1 MREWLGLLCRVWFTV
16 LSGVL
21 LGLLGACG
29 RVDGI
34 PVEPGVSLALA
45 EERAARLSGLHY
57 RLFFAVPAEQS
68 QPIRGEAE
76 IRFTLADAATPLQLD
91 FRAGPGAVQKLVIN
105 GSALAAVP
113 EREHILL
120 PAASLRAGSNTVA
133 IAFVAGDSAL
143 NRNPDYLYTLFV
155 PDRARTA
162 FPLFDQ
168 PDLKA
173 TWELNL
179 KLPAGWQAL
188 TNGPLLAAE
197 PGAEATLHRFAVTEP
212 ISSYLFSF
220 VAGRFQ
226 VEQQPWGE
234 RSMTLL
240 HRETDPAKLAR
251 NLDAIFAQHRAAVAW
266 LEDYTGIAY
275 PFAKLDFALI
285 PAFQYGGME
294 HVGAIQYRAELL
306 LLDEN
311 PTDEELLGRASLIAH
326 EVAHMWFG
334 NLVTMRWF
342 NDVWTKEVFANFMAA
357 KMVNPGFPDIDHE
370 LNFLLRHYPAA
381 YAVDRSE
388 GANPI
393 RQQLGNLNEAGQM
406 YGPIIYNKAP
416 IMMRQLERMLGEE
429 LFRRGMRDYL
439 TRYAYGNATWPAL
452 VEILDPLT
460 EVDLQ
465 KWSEVWVHDS
475 GFPGRSLQV
484 EDPELFYGPRPARLA
499 ELDGWADLALV
510 DRGRLLLDL
519 YEGVLIGADINAEA
533 YGDALLGIVAGETNQ
548 LLLATALSQL
558 SRLQQTL
565 LPDAVRERLQPRL
578 EATLW
583 AGIAASDEPGRTR
596 LLYDNL
602 SLLAAQPDS
611 LQRLLAI
618 WRGEESVPGLQLSE
632 NDRIQLAERL
642 ALRLPEQSAAIVS
655 AQLAQ
660 TENPDSRRRLA
671 FLTPALASDTA
682 VRDRF
687 FAGLADPANRATENW
702 VLDALGYLHHPSRTA
717 HSVRYIQPSLEL
729 LQEIQV
735 TGDIFFPSG
744 WLHATLENH
753 DSAEAVATVRAFL
766 AKRPDYNGQLRMKI
780 LQALDLPLRAQRLAQ

>member
-1 MREWLGLLCRVWFTV
+1 MRVWTVLLC
-16 LSGVL
+16 
-21 LGLLGACG
+21 GLLGACG
-29 RVDGI
+29 QVDELPI
-34 PVEPGVSLALA
+34 EPGVSLALA
-45 EERAARLSGLHY
+45 EERAGRLSGLHY
-57 RLFFAVPAEQS
+57 RLHFAIPAERS
-68 QPIRGEAE
+68 QAVRGEVE
-76 IRFTLADAATPLQLD
+76 IRFTLAEAATPLQLD
-91 FRAGPGAVQKLVIN
+91 FRAGPEAVQALVVN
-105 GSALAAVP
+105 GSALAVVP

-120 PAASLRAGSNTVA
+120 PAASLRTGTNTVA
-133 IAFVAGDSAL
+133 VTFIAGDSAL

-173 TWELNL
+173 TWELSL
-179 KLPAGWQAL
+179 ELPADWAAL
-188 TNGPLLAAE
+188 ANGQLLEAE
-197 PGAEATLHRFAVTEP
+197 PGAGRTLRRFAVTEP

-226 VEQQPWGE
+226 VEQQPWDE

-251 NLDAIFAQHRAAVAW
+251 NLDAIFAQHREAVAW

-294 HVGAIQYRAELL
+294 HVGAIQYRAGLL

-311 PTDEELLGRASLIAH
+311 PTDEEMLRRASLIAH

-357 KMVNPGFPDIDHE
+357 KMVNPGFPDIDHD

-381 YAVDRSE
+381 YAVDRSA

-393 RQQLGNLNEAGQM
+393 RQHLGNLNEAGQM

-416 IMMRQLERMLGEE
+416 IMMRQLERILGEDM
-429 LFRRGMRDYL
+429 FRRGMRDYL
-439 TRYAYGNATWPAL
+439 ARHAYGNATWPAL
-452 VEILDPLT
+452 VAILDPLT
-460 EVDLQ
+460 GQDLQ
-465 KWSEVWVHDS
+465 AWSEVWVHDS
-475 GFPGRSLQV
+475 GFPDSSLQV
-484 EDPELFYGPRPARLA
+484 KDPELFYGPQPAWLA

-519 YEGVLIGADINAEA
+519 YEGVLAGGEGITAEA
-533 YGDALLGIVAGETNQ
+533 YSDALLAIVENEPNQ

-558 SRLQQTL
+558 SRLQQSL
-565 LPDAVRERLQPRL
+565 LPQAARDRLQPRL

-583 AGIAASDEPGRTR
+583 AGIAASNEPGRTR
-596 LLYDNL
+596 QLFDSL
-602 SLLAAQPDS
+602 SLLAAQADS

-618 WRGEESVPGLQLSE
+618 WRDEESVPGLQLSE
-632 NDRIQLAERL
+632 NDRIQLAGRL
-642 ALRLPEQSAAIVS
+642 ALRLPEQSAAILS

-660 TENPDSRRRLA
+660 TDNPDSRRRLD
-671 FLTPALASDTA
+671 FVTPALAPDPA
-682 VRDRF
+682 VRDRA
-687 FAGLADPANRATENW
+687 FASLADPANRATENW
-702 VLDALGYLHHPSRTA
+702 VLDALGYLHHPTRTA

-729 LQEIQV
+729 LEEIQV

-753 DSAEAVATVRAFL
+753 NSAEAVTTVREFL
-766 AKRPDYNGQLRMKI
+766 AERPDYNAQLRMKI
-780 LQALDLPLRAQRLAQ
+780 LQALDLPERALQLSGI

>member
-1 MREWLGLLCRVWFTV
+1 MRVWIGLLVA
-16 LSGVL
+16 
-21 LGLLGACG
+21 LLGACG
-29 RVDGI
+29 QVDEVPI
-34 PVEPGVSLALA
+34 EPGVSLALA
-45 EERAARLSGLHY
+45 EHRAERLSALRYKLH
-57 RLFFAVPAEQS
+57 FAIPAEQS

-76 IRFTLADAATPLQLD
+76 IHFTLTDVSAPLQLD
-91 FRAGPGAVQKLVIN
+91 FRAAPESVQALVVN
-105 GSALAAVP
+105 GKQLAAVA

-120 PAASLRAGSNTVA
+120 PAALLRTGANTVA
-133 IAFVAGDSAL
+133 ISFVASDSAL

-173 TWELNL
+173 IWELSL
-179 KLPAGWQAL
+179 ELPEDWQAL
-188 TNGPLLAAE
+188 ANGPLLARA
-197 PGAEATLHRFAVTEP
+197 PGTGTSLHRFAATEP
-212 ISSYLFSF
+212 LSSYLFSF

-226 VEQQPWGE
+226 TEQQPWGE

-240 HRETDPAKLAR
+240 HRETDPDKLAR
-251 NLDAIFAQHRAAVAW
+251 NLPAIFAQHREAVAW
-266 LEDYTGIAY
+266 LENYTGIAH

-311 PTDEELLGRASLIAH
+311 PTDEELLRRASLIAH

-393 RQQLGNLNEAGQM
+393 RQQLDNLNEAGQM

-416 IMMRQLERMLGEE
+416 IMMRQLEQMLGAEQ
-429 LFRRGMRDYL
+429 FRQGMQEYL
-439 TRYAYGNATWPAL
+439 AKYAYGNATWPAL
-452 VEILDPLT
+452 VAILDPLT
-460 EVDLQ
+460 AVDLPS
-465 KWSEVWVHDS
+465 WSEVWVHGS
-475 GFPGRSLQV
+475 GFPERALQLP
-484 EDPELFYGPRPARLA
+484 DAALFYGPRPAQLTQLNA
-499 ELDGWADLALV
+499 WPDLALV

-519 YEGVLIGADINAEA
+519 YEGVLTGAGINPEA
-533 YGDALLGIVAGETNQ
+533 YGDALLGIVAKEPNQ
-548 LLLATALSQL
+548 LLLATALSQF
-558 SRLQQTL
+558 SRLQQSL
-565 LPDAVRERLQPRL
+565 LPDAARERLQPRL

-583 AGIAASDEPGRTR
+583 AGIAASDEPGRSR
-596 LLYDNL
+596 LLFDSL

-618 WRGEESVPGLQLSE
+618 WRGEESVAELQLSE
-632 NDRIQLAERL
+632 NDRIQLAARL
-642 ALRLPEQSAAIVS
+642 ALRLPEQADTIVS

-660 TENPDSRRRLA
+660 TQNPDSQRRLA
-671 FLTPALASDTA
+671 FLAPALAPDPA

-687 FAGLADPANRATENW
+687 FASLADPANRATENW

-717 HSVRYIQPSLEL
+717 HSVRYILPSLEL
-729 LQEIQV
+729 LQEIQI

-753 DSAEAVATVRAFL
+753 TSAEAVATVREFL
-766 AKRPDYNGQLRMKI
+766 AARPDYNEQLRMKI
-780 LQALDLPLRAQRLAQ
+780 LQALDLPDRAMEVRSEIGSGPI

>member
-1 MREWLGLLCRVWFTV
+1 MRIWM
-16 LSGVL
+16 VL
-21 LGLLGACG
+21 LVGLLGACG
-29 RVDGI
+29 QVNEL

-45 EERAARLSGLHY
+45 EHRAQRLSGLHY
-57 RLFFAVPAEQS
+57 TLRFDVPAAQS
-68 QPIRGEAE
+68 QAISGEVE
-76 IRFTLADAATPLQLD
+76 IRFTLVDAGADLQLD
-91 FRAGPGAVQKLVIN
+91 FRAAPEAVEKLVVN

-113 EREHILL
+113 EHEHILL
-120 PAASLRAGSNTVA
+120 PAASLRTGVNTVA
-133 IAFVAGDSAL
+133 ITFVAGDSAL

-173 TWELNL
+173 TWELSL
-179 KLPAGWQAL
+179 ALPADWQAL
-188 TNGPLLAAE
+188 ANGPLLAVE
-197 PGAEATLHRFAVTEP
+197 PEGETSLHRFAVTEP

-220 VAGRFQ
+220 VAGRFE
-226 VEQQPWGE
+226 VVRRPWGE
-234 RSMTLL
+234 ADMTLL

-251 NLDAIFAQHRAAVAW
+251 NLDAIFAQHREAVAW

-275 PFAKLDFALI
+275 PFSKLDFALI

-311 PTDEELLGRASLIAH
+311 PTDEELLRRASLIAH

-393 RQQLGNLNEAGQM
+393 RQQLDNLNEAGQM

-416 IMMRQLERMLGEE
+416 IMMRQLERLLGEE
-429 LFRRGMRDYL
+429 SFQQGMREYL
-439 TRYAYGNATWPAL
+439 SRYAHGNATWPGL

-460 EVDLQ
+460 ELDLRA
-465 KWSEVWVHDS
+465 WSEVWVHGS

-484 EDPELFYGPRPARLA
+484 EDEALFYGPQPARLA
-499 ELDGWADLALV
+499 DLDAWQELALV
-510 DRGRLLLDL
+510 NRGRLLLNL
-519 YEGVLIGADINAEA
+519 YESVLNGADIDAQA
-533 YGDALLGIVAGETNQ
+533 YSDALLSLVGGEPNQ
-548 LLLATALSQL
+548 LLLATVLSQIG
-558 SRLQQTL
+558 RLQQSL
-565 LPDAVRERLQPRL
+565 LPDAAREQLQPRL
-578 EATLW
+578 EAALW

-596 LLYDNL
+596 LLFDSL
-602 SLLAAQPDS
+602 SLLATGAES
-611 LQRLLAI
+611 LQRLLGV

-632 NDRIQLAERL
+632 NDRIRLAERL
-642 ALRLPEQSAAIVS
+642 ALRLPEQAGEIVS
-655 AQLAQ
+655 TQLAQ
-660 TENPDSRRRLA
+660 TENPDSRRRLT
-671 FLTPALASDTA
+671 FLAPALAPDPA
-682 VRDRF
+682 VRNRF
-687 FAGLADPANRATENW
+687 FASLADPANRATENW

-717 HSVRYIQPSLEL
+717 HSVRYILPSLEL

-744 WLHATLENH
+744 WLHATLDNH
-753 DSAEAVATVRAFL
+753 SSAKAVATVRGFL
-766 AKRPDYNGQLRMKI
+766 AARPDYNTQLRMKI
-780 LQALDLPLRAQRLAQ
+780 LQALDLPERAYGVRSRIVASG

>member
-1 MREWLGLLCRVWFTV
+1 MRVWLGLVYRVLCGVW
-16 LSGVL
+16 
-21 LGLLGACG
+21 LGLMGACG
-29 RVDGI
+29 QVDGI

-45 EERAARLSGLHY
+45 EERAGRLSGLHY
-57 RLFFAVPAEQS
+57 RLHFAIPAEQS
-68 QPIRGEAE
+68 QAIRGEVE
-76 IRFTLADAATPLQLD
+76 IRFTLAEAATPLQLD
-91 FRAGPGAVQKLVIN
+91 FRAGPEAVQALVVN
-105 GSALAAVP
+105 GSALAAVA

-120 PAASLRAGSNTVA
+120 PAASLRAGANTVA
-133 IAFVAGDSAL
+133 VTFIAGDSAL

-173 TWELNL
+173 TWELSL
-179 KLPAGWQAL
+179 ELPADWQAL
-188 TNGPLLAAE
+188 ANGPLLATE
-197 PGAEATLHRFAVTEP
+197 PGAGATLHRFAVTEP

-226 VEQQPWGE
+226 VEQQPWDE

-251 NLDAIFAQHRAAVAW
+251 NLDAIFAQHREAVAW

-294 HVGAIQYRAELL
+294 HVGAIQYRAGLL

-311 PTDEELLGRASLIAH
+311 PTDEELLRRASLIAH

-381 YAVDRSE
+381 YAVDRSA

-416 IMMRQLERMLGEE
+416 IMMRQLERILGEE
-429 LFRRGMRDYL
+429 MFRRGMQEYL

-452 VEILDPLT
+452 VAILDPLT
-460 EVDLQ
+460 EQDLQ
-465 KWSEVWVHDS
+465 TWSEVWVHDS
-475 GFPGRSLQV
+475 GFPDSSLQV
-484 EDPELFYGPRPARLA
+484 KDPELFYGPQPARLA

-519 YEGVLIGADINAEA
+519 YESVLAGGKGITAQA
-533 YGDALLGIVAGETNQ
+533 YSDALLGIVQNEPNQ

-558 SRLQQTL
+558 SRLQQSL
-565 LPDAVRERLQPRL
+565 LPAPARAQLQPRL

-583 AGIAASDEPGRTR
+583 AAIAASDEPGRTR
-596 LLYDNL
+596 LLFDSL

-618 WRGEESVPGLQLSE
+618 WRGDESVPGLPLSE

-642 ALRLPEQSAAIVS
+642 ALRLPEQAEAILR

-660 TENPDSRRRLA
+660 TENPDSRRRLEFVTA
-671 FLTPALASDTA
+671 ALAPEPA

-687 FAGLADPANRATENW
+687 FEGLADPTNRATENW
-702 VLDALGYLHHPSRTA
+702 VLDALGYLHHPTRTD
-717 HSVRYIQPSLEL
+717 HSEHYIQPSLEL

-753 DSAEAVATVRAFL
+753 NSAEAVATVREFL
-766 AKRPDYNGQLRMKI
+766 AERPDYNAQLRMKI
-780 LQALDLPLRAQRLAQ
+780 LQTLDMPERALQLRGI